1 MILANMSDLEQ
12 QIRRLVDDGSI
23 SDRDAIR
30 LILAS
35 QAEILAAMRMMQQ
48 SLEERRM
55 AVDRRMILLEQ
66 QMAEFEHYMREYPS
80 ITWLLRHRTKETI
93 TFIVLVFVLL
103 SLWFVSGF
111 RQPILDWLGL
121 PIF

>member
-30 LILAS
+30 LTLAG
-35 QAEILAAMRMMQQ
+35 QAEILGAIRSIQK
-48 SLEERRM
+48 SLEERRE
-55 AVDRRMILLEQ
+55 VVNKRMILLEQ
-66 QMAEFEHYMREYPS
+66 RQAEFEYYMREYPS

-93 TFIVLVFVLL
+93 TFIVFVFVIL